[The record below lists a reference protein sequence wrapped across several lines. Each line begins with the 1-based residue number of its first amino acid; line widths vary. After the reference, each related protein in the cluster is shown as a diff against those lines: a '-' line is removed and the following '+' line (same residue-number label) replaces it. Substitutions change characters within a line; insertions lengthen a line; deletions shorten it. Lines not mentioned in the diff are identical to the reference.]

1 MTPLQENPTD
11 ASEPA
16 GPSSPFE
23 ASSAPLVAGPAPHAP
38 VAPDAEEPDTTQPSG
53 IARNQ
58 ADGLR
63 TLFGQREPVVFCV
76 ASALS
81 PDATVA
87 LGLGTAHALRRRGH
101 LTLLVDEVPLFERQS
116 LTTPFP
122 VRYDLGQVFGG
133 DVALNRALRK
143 VMDNLWFASGVRVR
157 AAVDS
162 KRARGPSLVRMLQGT
177 EMDFDVVVVAT
188 CEPFGSTMRCYGHQI
203 HRLMVVG
210 TDDAS
215 LTRGLSHVRELS
227 IMSGGEAVP
236 VMVVGGQDAD
246 SAQQAFQRL
255 EAASMDLLEQP
266 LEWLGW
272 FRAASTSAF
281 GDSPLAG
288 DFLPISMYQ
297 LLARHMAEQTT
308 A

>member
-1 MTPLQENPTD
+1 MD
-11 ASEPA
+11 
-16 GPSSPFE
+16 PS
-23 ASSAPLVAGPAPHAP
+23 
-38 VAPDAEEPDTTQPSG
+38 EPDTPTPSG

-63 TLFGQREPVVFCV
+63 SMFGRREPVVFCV

-101 LTLLVDEVPLFERQS
+101 LTLMVDEVPLFERHS

-133 DVALNRALRK
+133 DVALSRALRK

-157 AAVDS
+157 ATVDN
-162 KRARGPSLVRMLQGT
+162 KRVRGPSLVRMLQST
-177 EMDFDVVVVAT
+177 ELDFDVVVVAT
-188 CEPFGSTMRCYGHQI
+188 CEPFGSTMRCYSSQI
-203 HRLMVVG
+203 HRVMVVG

-215 LTRGLSHVRELS
+215 LTRGLSHARELS
-227 IMSGGEAVP
+227 ILSGGEAIP
-236 VMVVGGQDAD
+236 VMVVGEQDAD
-246 SAQQAFQRL
+246 AAHQVFERL
-255 EAASMDLLEQP
+255 AAASMELLEQP
-266 LEWLGW
+266 LAWMGW

-297 LLARHMAEQTT
+297 LLAQHMAER
-308 A
+308 AAV

>member
-1 MTPLQENPTD
+1 MTPLQDNPTEFSAAAADPMAD
-11 ASEPA
+11 ALER
-16 GPSSPFE
+16 
-23 ASSAPLVAGPAPHAP
+23 
-38 VAPDAEEPDTTQPSG
+38 DAAAPSG

-63 TLFGQREPVVFCV
+63 TMFGLREPVVFCV

-116 LTTPFP
+116 LSTPFP

-143 VMDNLWFASGVRVR
+143 VMDNLWFASGMRVK
-157 AAVDS
+157 AAVNS

-177 EMDFDVVVVAT
+177 ELDFDVVVVAT
-188 CEPFGSTMRCYGHQI
+188 CEPFGSTMRCYGNQI
-203 HRLMVVG
+203 HRVMVVG
-210 TDDAS
+210 IDDAS

-227 IMSGGEAVP
+227 IMSGGEPVP

-246 SAQQAFQRL
+246 TARQAFDRL
-255 EAASMDLLEQP
+255 EAGSMELMEQP
-266 LEWLGW
+266 LAWMGW
-272 FRAASTSAF
+272 FRAASTSVF
-281 GDSPLAG
+281 GDSPVDG
-288 DFLPISMYQ
+288 DFLPITMYQ
-297 LLARHMAEQTT
+297 LLARHMAEQT
-308 A
+308 AA

>member
-1 MTPLQENPTD
+1 MKTFQDTPTD
-11 ASEPA
+11 
-16 GPSSPFE
+16 PSVALESPVSNG
-23 ASSAPLVAGPAPHAP
+23 SSMDPS
-38 VAPDAEEPDTTQPSG
+38 EPDTPTPSG

-63 TLFGQREPVVFCV
+63 SMFGRREPVVFCV

-101 LTLLVDEVPLFERQS
+101 LTLMVDEVPLFERHS

-133 DVALNRALRK
+133 DVALSRALRK

-157 AAVDS
+157 ATVDN
-162 KRARGPSLVRMLQGT
+162 KRVRGPSLVRMLQST
-177 EMDFDVVVVAT
+177 ELDFDVVVVAT
-188 CEPFGSTMRCYGHQI
+188 CEPFGSTMRCYSSQI
-203 HRLMVVG
+203 HRVMVVG

-215 LTRGLSHVRELS
+215 LTRGLSHARELS
-227 IMSGGEAVP
+227 ILSGGEAIP
-236 VMVVGGQDAD
+236 VMVVGEQDAD
-246 SAQQAFQRL
+246 AAHQVFERL
-255 EAASMDLLEQP
+255 AAASMELLEQP
-266 LEWLGW
+266 LAWMGW

-297 LLARHMAEQTT
+297 LLAQHMAER
-308 A
+308 AAV